1 MKNSTILI
9 IFTVLVILL
18 ITFRKPI
25 NMAISRGYK
34 NNNPGNIRLTFDS
47 TGKKTL
53 WKGEIEGTDKAFK
66 KFKSMAYGYRAM
78 FITLTSYLSKGVNTI
93 EKIISRYA
101 PSNENDTTSYINTVS
116 RKSGIESNRVIT
128 SDDQLQRLI
137 IAMSFVENGVSADAN
152 EVVKGY
158 ELFKFS

>member
-1 MKNSTILI
+1 
-9 IFTVLVILL
+9 
-18 ITFRKPI
+18 
-25 NMAISRGYK
+25 MAISRGYK